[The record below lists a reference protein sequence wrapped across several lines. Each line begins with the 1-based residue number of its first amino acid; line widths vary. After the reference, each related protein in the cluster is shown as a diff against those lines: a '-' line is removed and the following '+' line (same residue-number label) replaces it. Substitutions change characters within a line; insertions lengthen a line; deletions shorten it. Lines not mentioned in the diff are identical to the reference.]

1 MHLKSY
7 PKLVRSELHLDA
19 AGVPTLSQ
27 QSSLFVSQQGALLR
41 TCSSNHGNMSSRL
54 PFSVIST
61 NTLRCSN
68 ATNNVSSSVASL
80 RLKASA
86 SPVMQLLPPPP
97 GCENNTLKLYQT
109 ATEDTDAPL
118 DIWTVIK
125 PGHVREKIAI
135 FASDAGRTDCTGDS
149 ERSSGSRDRTPAVC
163 TNHAA
168 MSGLLRAVKA
178 KGSWEDNCS
187 AKRRRR
193 SGNSQNLQQDQRTQ
207 VLDTQQHTYK
217 PPPQRSDST
226 QWSGHERCGGEVVT
240 VVEEEEQKVS
250 VVEMVA
256 FMEQRASEQQP
267 DSKPLLGLQRSS
279 TTITLSRAPPPE
291 VREGSEVTW
300 EEPES
305 VRVSDMVAKLES
317 ECLRR
322 RTEGDLSRSNSL
334 RRSVGRVLL
343 AAGDQSSA
351 PCQPSSPSSMTSSS
365 PTSLSGAQSAGREPT
380 SCSETPR
387 TSALT
392 TPLSF
397 PSGEAAVEAQQAG
410 GSGGLETVTLTQTEA
425 PPLTQTT
432 PPQYEEVEPLPG
444 LLFLSPAAS
453 ETLPHKDS
461 EPCPPHHRMTFDL
474 EPVPSQPRPPPACS
488 DSGSQPERR
497 RRKTDRG
504 QEDVGGATPCSA
516 VVPLSRRASVSQD
529 FLEMRQRLQQL
540 LEPQPYLAV
549 LPHHL
554 LLKIFLLLPTQSLA
568 ALKCSCHYFKFIID
582 NYGVRPAD
590 SLWVSDPRYRDDP
603 CKQCK
608 KRYGRGDVSLCRWHH
623 KPYCQAL
630 PYGPGYWMCCHGA
643 HRDAPGCNVGLHDNR
658 WVPAFHSINV
668 PIYRRSHDDD

>member
-1 MHLKSY
+1 MH
-7 PKLVRSELHLDA
+7 PKLVRSELRLDA
-19 AGVPTLSQ
+19 VGVQ
-27 QSSLFVSQQGALLR
+27 QSSLYVSQQGALVR
-41 TCSSNHGNMSSRL
+41 TCSSNHGNINSSRL

-61 NTLRCSN
+61 NMLRCSN
-68 ATNNVSSSVASL
+68 ATNNNNNIGSSVASF
-80 RLKASA
+80 RVKASSSA
-86 SPVMQLLPPPP
+86 ALQLLPPPA
-97 GCENNTLKLYQT
+97 GHENDTLRLYQT

-135 FASDAGRTDCTGDS
+135 FASDGGRTEGAVDS
-149 ERSSGSRDRTPAVC
+149 ERTSTSGSGSRDRTPVMC
-163 TNHAA
+163 TNHGA

-178 KGSWEDNCS
+178 KGSWGENSS

-193 SGNSQNLQQDQRTQ
+193 SGNNQNLQQDQRTR
-207 VLDTQQHTYK
+207 VLDTQQHAQKTF
-217 PPPQRSDST
+217 PQQPDLN
-226 QWSGHERCGGEVVT
+226 QLSGDGRGGGEAVT
-240 VVEEEEQKVS
+240 SPAEEEQKVS

-256 FMEQRASEQQP
+256 FLEQRVSEQQP
-267 DSKPLLGLQRSS
+267 DSKPLLALQRSS

-291 VREGSEVTW
+291 VREGSEIRG

-305 VRVSDMVAKLES
+305 VKVSDMVAKLES

-322 RTEGDLSRSNSL
+322 KTEGDLSRSNSL

-343 AAGDQSSA
+343 ATADQGSA
-351 PCQPSSPSSMTSSS
+351 PCQPSSPSSTTSSS
-365 PTSLSGAQSAGREPT
+365 SSLPGAQNASREPT
-380 SCSETPR
+380 SCSETPV
-387 TSALT
+387 SALT
-392 TPLSF
+392 TP
-397 PSGEAAVEAQQAG
+397 PSREAAVQAQQAEG
-410 GSGGLETVTLTQTEA
+410 GGALETQNTVGKSQTQA
-425 PPLTQTT
+425 PPSQS
-432 PPQYEEVEPLPG
+432 QEAEPLPG
-444 LLFLSPAAS
+444 LLFLSLPPAPS
-453 ETLPHKDS
+453 ETL
-461 EPCPPHHRMTFDL
+461 PPHHRMTFDL
-474 EPVPSQPRPPPACS
+474 EPASPQPQPPRARS
-488 DSGSQPERR
+488 DSVSQSEKKRR
-497 RRKTDRG
+497 RRRADRG
-504 QEDVGGATPCSA
+504 QEEELAIVPVG
-516 VVPLSRRASVSQD
+516 RRASVSQD

-554 LLKIFLLLPTQSLA
+554 LVKIFLLLPTQSLA

-582 NYGVRPAD
+582 TYGVRPAD

-668 PIYRRSHDDD
+668 PIYRRSRHDN

>member
-7 PKLVRSELHLDA
+7 PKLVRSELRLDA
-19 AGVPTLSQ
+19 VGVQ
-27 QSSLFVSQQGALLR
+27 QSSLYVSQQGALVR
-41 TCSSNHGNMSSRL
+41 TCSSNHGNISSSRL

-68 ATNNVSSSVASL
+68 ATNNNNNNISSSVASL
-80 RLKASA
+80 RVKASSSA
-86 SPVMQLLPPPP
+86 ALQLLPP
-97 GCENNTLKLYQT
+97 GHENDTLRLYQT
-109 ATEDTDAPL
+109 ATEDADAPL

-135 FASDAGRTDCTGDS
+135 FASDGGRTDGTGDS
-149 ERSSGSRDRTPAVC
+149 ERTSTSSSASRDRTPTMC
-163 TNHAA
+163 TNHGA

-178 KGSWEDNCS
+178 KGSWGENSS

-193 SGNSQNLQQDQRTQ
+193 SGNNQNLQQDQRTQ
-207 VLDTQQHTYK
+207 VPDAQQHAHK
-217 PPPQRSDST
+217 PCPRQPDANQLSVD
-226 QWSGHERCGGEVVT
+226 GRCGGEAMT
-240 VVEEEEQKVS
+240 SPAEEEQKVS

-256 FMEQRASEQQP
+256 FLEQRVNEQQP
-267 DSKPLLGLQRSS
+267 DSKPLLALQRSS

-291 VREGSEVTW
+291 VREGSEIRG

-305 VRVSDMVAKLES
+305 IKVSDMVAKLES

-322 RTEGDLSRSNSL
+322 KTEGDLSRSNSL

-343 AAGDQSSA
+343 TTTDQGSA
-351 PCQPSSPSSMTSSS
+351 PQPSSPSPSSS
-365 PTSLSGAQSAGREPT
+365 TLPGAQSASREPT
-380 SCSETPR
+380 PASPV
-387 TSALT
+387 LT
-392 TPLSF
+392 TP
-397 PSGEAAVEAQQAG
+397 PSNEAVVQAEG
-410 GSGGLETVTLTQTEA
+410 GGALETQNTVRKTQTQSPPSHSREA
-425 PPLTQTT
+425 
-432 PPQYEEVEPLPG
+432 EPLPG
-444 LLFLSPAAS
+444 LLFLSLPPAPS
-453 ETLPHKDS
+453 ETFPQIDS
-461 EPCPPHHRMTFDL
+461 EPRPPRHRMTFDL
-474 EPVPSQPRPPPACS
+474 ELASPQPRPTRS
-488 DSGSQPERR
+488 RSHSVSQLEKKKRR
-497 RRKTDRG
+497 RRADRG
-504 QEDVGGATPCSA
+504 QEEELAVMPVG
-516 VVPLSRRASVSQD
+516 RRASVSQD

-554 LLKIFLLLPTQSLA
+554 LVKIFLLLPTQSLA

-582 NYGVRPAD
+582 TYGVRPAD

-643 HRDAPGCNVGLHDNR
+643 HREAPGCNVGLHDNR

-668 PIYRRSHDDD
+668 PIYRRSRHDS